1 MRHLLCALSLLA
13 ITLTQGNI
21 AKADPTSQPK
31 DWTFLLYLNGNNN
44 LDSFGAMNINQMEKV
59 GSNAKINIVVQWA
72 SLQTRTVKRLLIKK
86 DNDSSR
92 VTSPVIENMGNVD
105 MGDWHSVVD
114 FVKWGAEKFPANHYF
129 VDIWDHGS
137 GWHAKRGG
145 IGAPST
151 MDISWDDLTGNHITT
166 KQLALALQ
174 ESAKIIGHKI
184 DIYASDACLMA
195 MVEIATEVQDSV
207 NIFAGSEETEPGAGW
222 PYDTFLTHWN
232 ALPDA
237 TPAAVAKALSEEY
250 AKSYQSGN
258 EAVTFSVFDL
268 SKLPALNQAIK
279 SFGESLKSL
288 GSSSMK
294 KLVDI
299 ANRSQNFA
307 VSDYVDL
314 VDFLTNL
321 KAAHL
326 AQVNV
331 TSISALNDAINSV
344 VIATNNV
351 RYPKAHGMA
360 IWLPTSNY
368 QYAQYADL
376 YSQMTFD
383 QETHWGDLLKS
394 MLK

>member
-1 MRHLLCALSLLA
+1 MRSTLLVLTSLALGLVQAPL
-13 ITLTQGNI
+13 
-21 AKADPTSQPK
+21 AKADTPTQPK
-31 DWTFLLYLNGNNN
+31 DWTFLIYLNGNNN
-44 LDSFGAMNINQMEKV
+44 LDSFGALNINQMEKV